1 MALKVMSVT
10 DLRLEVLREAS
21 QSGETVT
28 AVCRRF
34 GISRETYYV
43 YLRRFR
49 AEGIEGLE
57 PRSTV
62 PLRQPQRMP
71 ADVEAVICAL
81 RKEHPK
87 WGARRIRAEL
97 RREGIGPPAVLSI
110 HRALSR
116 NNLVA
121 PGRARPRPATQRFE
135 RASPNDLWQIDA
147 TRLLLADESEVWVM
161 DILDD
166 HARFCLAARVHAG
179 PTTVAALESFEWA
192 IKRYGLPT
200 QVLSDNGTCF
210 TGRLVG
216 GEVEFE
222 RRLHG
227 LGIATIHSRPYHP
240 QTCGKLE
247 RFHRTMKEWLAEQP
261 RATTIEELQ
270 ELLDRF
276 RSFYNEARPHQGIDD
291 DTPAERYGTVTA
303 ADDVELGGTPP
314 RVSYPP
320 RSILRKVSRCGNLS
334 FRNYQIQVGS
344 EWNFCTLRIS
354 VISGVVHIYYG
365 EELVR
370 ALQLDP
376 SQSYYPIGRGRD
388 RIVPTKGGPT
398 PIL

>member
-97 RREGIGPPAVLSI
+97 RREGIGPPAVSSI

-121 PGRARPRPATQRFE
+121 PGGLGPGPPPSVSSGPRPTICGRSTPPGSSSPTSPRSGSWTSSTTMPAFVWPLGSTPARPQWLRSNPSSGPSSVMASRPRCSATFKLIVPLDPPFVRPAAESSEVTGARS
-135 RASPNDLWQIDA
+135 A
-147 TRLLLADESEVWVM
+147 LLL
-161 DILDD
+161 
-166 HARFCLAARVHAG
+166 
-179 PTTVAALESFEWA
+179 T
-192 IKRYGLPT
+192 
-200 QVLSDNGTCF
+200 
-210 TGRLVG
+210 
-216 GEVEFE
+216 
-222 RRLHG
+222 
-227 LGIATIHSRPYHP
+227 
-240 QTCGKLE
+240 
-247 RFHRTMKEWLAEQP
+247 
-261 RATTIEELQ
+261 
-270 ELLDRF
+270 DR
-276 RSFYNEARPHQGIDD
+276 
-291 DTPAERYGTVTA
+291 
-303 ADDVELGGTPP
+303 
-314 RVSYPP
+314 
-320 RSILRKVSRCGNLS
+320 
-334 FRNYQIQVGS
+334 
-344 EWNFCTLRIS
+344 S
-354 VISGVVHIYYG
+354 V
-365 EELVR
+365 
-370 ALQLDP
+370 
-376 SQSYYPIGRGRD
+376 
-388 RIVPTKGGPT
+388 
-398 PIL
+398 

>member
-97 RREGIGPPAVLSI
+97 RREGIGPPAVSSI

-200 QVLSDNGTCF
+200 QALSDIQADCALGSTVRPAGGGKLRGDRCPLCIAADRSE
-210 TGRLVG
+210 RLTTPCLLGVSRAG
-216 GEVEFE
+216 ATPGKE
-222 RRLHG
+222 RPVRYSVTG
-227 LGIATIHSRPYHP
+227 LGRIPVGECP
-240 QTCGKLE
+240 
-247 RFHRTMKEWLAEQP
+247 
-261 RATTIEELQ
+261 
-270 ELLDRF
+270 
-276 RSFYNEARPHQGIDD
+276 ARP
-291 DTPAERYGTVTA
+291 
-303 ADDVELGGTPP
+303 P
-314 RVSYPP
+314 RW
-320 RSILRKVSRCGNLS
+320 RR
-334 FRNYQIQVGS
+334 
-344 EWNFCTLRIS
+344 
-354 VISGVVHIYYG
+354 
-365 EELVR
+365 
-370 ALQLDP
+370 P
-376 SQSYYPIGRGRD
+376 S
-388 RIVPTKGGPT
+388 VPTRQGGISAETHAGNRCRLPGGP
-398 PIL
+398 PGQPG